1 MKTAAR
7 WFSISLFVVTI
18 TTHAQFIRGYGVKV
32 GLVAAN
38 QTWRYTFLPHLPT
51 DNRWGFTSGI
61 FLEAID
67 LPYLSVV
74 AEVQYTQKGMNWTI
88 PITTETQSDGTGE
101 YVTRSPRVD
110 YVSIPVLAKV
120 RFSTPIAMLYI
131 LAGPRFDF
139 LLYKNADGFDPIVH
153 KFENSDFGATLGFG
167 VERELSH
174 FSILAE
180 IRSNPN
186 LKDSF
191 NNEFLTVRN
200 RSWDFVVGVRL

>member
-1 MKTAAR
+1 VALH
-7 WFSISLFVVTI
+7 FSSSP
-18 TTHAQFIRGYGVKV
+18 A
-32 GLVAAN
+32 
-38 QTWRYTFLPHLPT
+38 
-51 DNRWGFTSGI
+51 NRWGFTSGI

-67 LPYLSVV
+67 LRYLSVV
-74 AEVQYTQKGMNWTI
+74 AEVQYTQKGMKWTI
-88 PITTETQSDGTGE
+88 PITTETQPDGTGE

-139 LLYKNADGFDPIVH
+139 LIYKNADGFDPIVH